1 MHRQEPCGRLGTT
14 TDGGTGLRVQGSYSF
29 KADRERVWESLQDPD
44 VLLSCIP
51 GCDSFT
57 AVGEDTYDIQ
67 IKAKVGPVVGAYAG
81 RLGVSEKSPPD
92 SYRLVV
98 EGGGPMGT
106 ARGEAVFRLSE
117 SDGETTVE
125 VEADAQV
132 TGVVARVGQRFMSSA
147 SRMLMNQFF
156 GCMKSRIEG

>member
-1 MHRQEPCGRLGTT
+1 MKVE
-14 TDGGTGLRVQGSYSF
+14 GSYSF

-44 VLLSCIP
+44 VLVSCIP
-51 GCDSFT
+51 GCESFT

-67 IKAKVGPVVGAYAG
+67 IKAKVGPITGAYTG
-81 RLGVSEKSPPD
+81 RLSVSEKSPPD
-92 SYRLVV
+92 SYKLLV
-98 EGGGPMGT
+98 EGGGAMGT

-132 TGVVARVGQRFMSSA
+132 TGMVARVGQRFMGSA

-156 GCMKSRIEG
+156 DCMKTRIEG